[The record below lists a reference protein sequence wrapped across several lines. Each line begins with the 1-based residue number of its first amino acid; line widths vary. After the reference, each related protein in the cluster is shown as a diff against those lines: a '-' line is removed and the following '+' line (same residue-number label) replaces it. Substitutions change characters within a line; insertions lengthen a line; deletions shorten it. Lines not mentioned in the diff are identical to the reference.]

1 MGEDILHK
9 VSKKGNISTT
19 RLSAHVDNSVLLLL
33 QRELHELETCLE
45 NFGLPALSKDSIVDA
60 EPQVIQDEIFD
71 KCEQEIK
78 SERNLLTFNC
88 EQTLAYQMILEAVLD
103 SECPMWLF
111 FINAPG
117 GYGKTF
123 LIETVLSSIR
133 CIGKIALAVALS
145 GIAAELLEGRRTAH
159 S

>member
-1 MGEDILHK
+1 M
-9 VSKKGNISTT
+9 
-19 RLSAHVDNSVLLLL
+19 
-33 QRELHELETCLE
+33 
-45 NFGLPALSKDSIVDA
+45 DA
-60 EPQVIQDEIFD
+60 EPQVIWDEIFD

-103 SECPMWLF
+103 SECPGQLF

-123 LIETVLSSIR
+123 LIETVLSSVR
-133 CIGKIALAVALS
+133 CVGKIALAVASS
-145 GIAAELLEGRRTAH
+145 GIAAELLEGGRTAH